1 MEANRNKTLWCG
13 NLDENVTEEI
23 LYELFLQVNKMLY
36 FYNYIP

>member
-36 FYNYIP
+36 FYNYIR